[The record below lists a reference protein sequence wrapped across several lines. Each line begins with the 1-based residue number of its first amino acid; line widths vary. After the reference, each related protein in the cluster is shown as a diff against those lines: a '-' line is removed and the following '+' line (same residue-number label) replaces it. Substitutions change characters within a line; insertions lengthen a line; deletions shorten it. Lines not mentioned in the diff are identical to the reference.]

1 MHNLLQYS
9 QMKLRL
15 LFLVLIANLL
25 ACSLETVE
33 KTGPDNSWWLGGDD
47 GGVFVKI
54 TDDANPNDKIY
65 NGAIYFESNE
75 KIWYKGPFRLQ
86 GGIQFSPEHRDQY
99 LFWDGEK
106 LHLRDS
112 SYLEPTEPIPPL

>member
-1 MHNLLQYS
+1 MHNLRRS
-9 QMKLRL
+9 NPVIFRI
-15 LFLVLIANLL
+15 LFLIFITCLS
-25 ACSLETVE
+25 ACSFETIE
-33 KTGPDNSWWLGGDD
+33 KAGPDNSWWLGGDD

-54 TDDANPNDKIY
+54 TDDANSNDKIY
-65 NGAIYFESNE
+65 NGAIYFDSTQ
-75 KIWYKGPFRLQ
+75 KVWYKGPFRLV
-86 GGIQFSPEHRDQY
+86 GGIQFSPESRDQY